1 MEKKKELVADLHAL
15 GMGETAAKLYLALV
29 EVGEATLSG
38 AAKRAGLPRT
48 TADYA
53 VRELRNLGAVVEV
66 THGRHKMLKAT
77 PPTTLL
83 DEARS
88 LVSSIA
94 ERDGVAAAPKSPF
107 REATVEVLHGPAG
120 FREAWRR
127 LFASGV
133 KEYAILTDAREFLGY
148 MREHDILE
156 EIVAEKV
163 KRGLRSRQITVD
175 SDYARGV
182 VKKDASENRET
193 RLLPSWAPIPCTEIM
208 CEKLAAFILPRREGL
223 VFLIE
228 HAEFGKARLA
238 SFDALWGEL
247 G

>member
-94 ERDGVAAAPKSPF
+94 ERDGVAAAPKSP
-107 REATVEVLHGPAG
+107 